1 MECNEF
7 RLGEYVRV
15 VEGKNLPYAGHT
27 GVVSHKREV
36 YNCVTGKRI
45 KKYTVEFFG
54 AGIVEFCG
62 WHLEP
67 AFTDGVPQETTGY
80 KLIVEHNTNIGT
92 VITLSVRRSGEWTEL
107 DHKVTLGNGHRDVK
121 EFLEAVQKRV
131 GDWIEHPDS
140 LSGYSGKIV
149 CVESN
154 DSGYI
159 PGKVYVVENGIIR
172 NAEPD
177 ANVPAKAFK
186 SVDEI
191 NMYFTRY
198 KFIPFIEL

>member
-1 MECNEF
+1 MKGREYQ
-7 RLGEYVRV
+7 LGECVTV
-15 VEGKNLPYAGHT
+15 VESSNTPYSGKT
-27 GVVSHKREV
+27 GVVCHKREA
-36 YNCVTGKRI
+36 YDLFGRDKLI
-45 KKYTVEFFG
+45 KYTVEFDDG
-54 AGIVEFCG
+54 GKEDYLG
-62 WHLEP
+62 YYLEP
-67 AFTDGVPQETTGY
+67 ALKKTTGY

-92 VITLSVRRSGEWTEL
+92 VITLSVRRSGEWAEL
-107 DHKVTLGNGHRDVK
+107 DHKVIIGLGCKDVK

-186 SVDEI
+186 SVEEI
-191 NMYFTRY
+191 NRFFNRY
-198 KFIPFIEL
+198 KFIPFIES

>member
-1 MECNEF
+1 MKGREYQ
-7 RLGEYVRV
+7 LGECVTV
-15 VEGKNLPYAGHT
+15 VESSNTPYSGKT
-27 GVVSHKREV
+27 GVVCHKREV
-36 YNCVTGKRI
+36 YDLFGRDKLI
-45 KKYTVEFFG
+45 KYTVEFDDG
-54 AGIVEFCG
+54 GKEDHLG
-62 WHLEP
+62 YYLEP
-67 AFTDGVPQETTGY
+67 ALKTTGY

-92 VITLSVRRSGEWTEL
+92 VITLSVQRNSEWKEL

-186 SVDEI
+186 SVEEI
-191 NMYFTRY
+191 NMFFTRY
-198 KFIPFIEL
+198 KFIPFIEF